1 VDSRALALKLVLQNL
16 GIDHHIDTVT
26 ERLTLQKAIYLA
38 QAAQVDL
45 GYSYGWYLRGP
56 YSPRLTQDYYN
67 LASLSDE
74 DLLDGLAA
82 HELKEAVKKHLR
94 KVRALISAETRGEV
108 SLARWLELLASLHY
122 LLKVSHLDE
131 AGARQR
137 IEGTKPHLAPFVD
150 RGIAALREGGFLGDG

>member
-1 VDSRALALKLVLQNL
+1 MDSRALALKLVLQNL
-16 GIDHHIDTVT
+16 GVEHNIDTVT
-26 ERLTLQKAIYLA
+26 DRLTLQKAIYLA

-74 DLLDGLAA
+74 DLLDGLSA
-82 HELKEAVKKHLR
+82 HELKESVKKNLKR
-94 KVRALISAETRGEV
+94 VKTLVASTTRGEV

-122 LLKVSHLDE
+122 LLQVSNLTE
-131 AGARQR
+131 AATRHR
-137 IEGTKPHLAPFVD
+137 IEQTKPHLAPYIDQGV
-150 RGIAALREGGFLGDG
+150 AALRSGGFLGDD